1 MKKFKKTTCQCLKYV
16 DQNKQIRM
24 GVNSIFTEE
33 LRSRQNRYFSGDIK
47 KKIVRDL
54 ERNITTIG
62 EVMKVYQVSRTSIYR
77 WIFKYSAMAK
87 KQHKQVVEPK
97 SDTQKIKALEERI
110 KELERIVGQ
119 KQLLLEFKDKMIE
132 IAEST
137 YGVDIKKK
145 VGSRLSSGTT
155 STERNTKEN

>member
-1 MKKFKKTTCQCLKYV
+1 
-16 DQNKQIRM
+16 M
-24 GVNSIFTEE
+24 GNNSIFTEE
-33 LRSRQNRYFSGDIK
+33 LRSRQNRYFSSDIK

-54 ERNITTIG
+54 ERNFNSVG
-62 EVMKVYQVSRTSIYR
+62 DVCKNYQVSRTSVYR
-77 WIFKYSAMAK
+77 WIFKYSSMAK

-97 SDTQKIKALEERI
+97 SDTQRIKLLEERI

-132 IAEST
+132 IAEAT

-145 VGSRLSSGTT
+145 VGSRLSSGTIT
-155 STERNTKEN
+155 TGKNTEKS

>member
-1 MKKFKKTTCQCLKYV
+1 
-16 DQNKQIRM
+16 M

-33 LRSRQNRYFSGDIK
+33 SRSRQNRYFSGDIK

-54 ERNITTIG
+54 ERNFTTVG
-62 EVMKVYQVSRTSIYR
+62 EVNKVYQVSRTSIYR
-77 WIFKYSAMAK
+77 WIYKYSAMAK

-97 SDTQKIKALEERI
+97 SDTQKIRALEERI

-119 KQLLLEFKDKMIE
+119 KQLLLEFKEKMIE
-132 IAEST
+132 IAEAT

-155 STERNTKEN
+155 STGENTKGN

>member
-1 MKKFKKTTCQCLKYV
+1 
-16 DQNKQIRM
+16 M
-24 GVNSIFTEE
+24 GVNSIFEEE
-33 LRSRQNRYFSGDIK
+33 LRSRQNRYFSSDIK

-54 ERNITTIG
+54 ERNFTTVT
-62 EVMKVYQVSRTSIYR
+62 EVNKIYQVSRTSIYR
-77 WIFKYSAMAK
+77 WIFKYSIMAK

-97 SDTQKIKALEERI
+97 SDTQKIRALEERI

-132 IAEST
+132 IAEAT

-155 STERNTKEN
+155 STGENIKGN